1 MLTKI
6 YSDVV
11 KKFAGLKDISLLVM
25 RFILAYG
32 FFEPAKMKL
41 TNMENITQWFE
52 SLGYPAPGL
61 SALLAAIT
69 EASGVILLFFG
80 LGTRIIAIPLMF
92 TMVVA
97 ITTVHWENGF
107 AAGDNGIEIPLYYL
121 IMLFGL
127 MAFGSGKYSLDHIL
141 QRKK

>member
-1 MLTKI
+1 MLIKI
-6 YSDVV
+6 YYNLVR
-11 KKFAGLKDISLLVM
+11 KMAGLQDLSLLFM
-25 RFILAYG
+25 RLILAYG

-41 TNMENITQWFE
+41 TNLESITQWFE

-69 EASGVILLFFG
+69 ESAGVLMLFLG
-80 LGTRIIAIPLMF
+80 IGTRVIAIPLMF

-107 AAGDNGIEIPLYYL
+107 SAGDNGFEIPLYYL

-127 MAFGSGKYSLDHIL
+127 MAYGSGKYSLDHII
-141 QRKK
+141 RSKS